1 MPTDEARTDTPD
13 APSITPQEYN
23 AFISRLGLDGL
34 RLSRLEV
41 DAPHAYVPGRQLAP
55 HTDAA
60 SAEYVR
66 MENGF
71 VVTYDLVFEGR
82 YEAEAEPAVRIAARF
97 EVSYSSDSP
106 VTDAIFEVFRNTSLP
121 LNIWPYFRE
130 LVHTA
135 LARVGWPVLV
145 LPVHRGLN
153 RPVR

>member
-1 MPTDEARTDTPD
+1 MPTDEPVTDTQA

-23 AFISRLGLDGL
+23 AFISRLELDGI
-34 RLSRLEV
+34 RLSKLEV

-55 HTDAA
+55 HTDIT

-66 MENGF
+66 TENGF
-71 VVTYDLVFEGR
+71 VVLYDLKFEGR
-82 YEAEAEPAVRIAARF
+82 FEGEAEPVVRITARF
-97 EVSYSSDSP
+97 EVNYSTGRA
-106 VTDAIFEVFRNTSLP
+106 VTDEIFEVFRNTSLP

-145 LPVHRGLN
+145 LPVHKGLSK
-153 RPVR
+153 PVK